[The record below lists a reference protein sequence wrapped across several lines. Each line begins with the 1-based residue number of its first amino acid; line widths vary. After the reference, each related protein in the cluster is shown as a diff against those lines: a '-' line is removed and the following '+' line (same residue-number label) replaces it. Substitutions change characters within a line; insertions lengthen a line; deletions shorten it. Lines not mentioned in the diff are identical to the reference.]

1 MSEIRPT
8 TASSVV
14 ARQKVAMNRATSGRV
29 ALIYPLPC
37 SEKRGPLG
45 LHPKMAS
52 HNGSLTSTPAG
63 RNAQIAVIH
72 LAATRANCPVCLT
85 HRFADVVRDCRLGK
99 ELVPKHLCFG
109 EQPRAKLS
117 RALLILV
124 TGHTSIIKCD
134 KLVRAGKPGWP

>member
-1 MSEIRPT
+1 MF
-8 TASSVV
+8 
-14 ARQKVAMNRATSGRV
+14 GRDS
-29 ALIYPLPC
+29 LDG
-37 SEKRGPLG
+37 R
-45 LHPKMAS
+45 LHDPRVG
-52 HNGSLTSTPAG
+52 HY
-63 RNAQIAVIH
+63 RFAQIAVIR

-124 TGHTSIIKCD
+124 TGHISIIKCD
-134 KLVRAGKPGWP
+134 KQGGLANPVGHKRAGFDLKPQMGGLDAGEY